1 MLNTEQQ
8 QVVDSTAEK
17 ILVLAGAG
25 TGKTHCMLARIQKLV
40 ESGVSPSE
48 ILVLTFTNAAAYNM
62 AERFKPTESG
72 GLQKLSPEFK
82 TFHAFCYGLI
92 TSDPDVR
99 TMLGYS
105 KVPSI
110 ILDTELQSIRKAVKT
125 KYNVKLSDSKLNGTG
140 VCLSRNEKFQYDL
153 FRKCLRNELL
163 QQNKITFDIICYE
176 VCELFVGNH
185 PSVQPYLNQ
194 YKYIF
199 VDEFQDTDPKQWRF
213 VQSFKDAKLYVIGDA
228 LQCQPVGTKVTMA
241 DMSEKNIEDLVPGD
255 YVLSYNAGS
264 GHYVRNLNFNSGNI
278 ERYTKRVTS
287 ISKHFSTNVVKITS
301 ETHCSRYTMDH
312 ITYARVHYEGNENS
326 YVTYLMQ
333 GLYGRWRV
341 GSTQLFLKGGKDF
354 GVRQRL
360 RSENGIAAWILGVY
374 TNYDDAWLNEQIVSY
389 KFGIPQTT
397 WVCRNVRYT
406 EEDLDRMYEILG
418 DLSENAERCLKYYN
432 RYIEY
437 PMFTKI
443 DNLKHF
449 SKIHMFES
457 RVCNLIPRVFDIVYP
472 EEVETKPRGRKLHN
486 NYELILSITNEPNQY
501 VYGLDVEDN
510 HNYVADGILTHNCLY
525 AFRNADSSIIKSLA
539 SDKNWTTYRLHRNYR
554 STKQI
559 CDFANEN
566 SLYADTSYRV
576 AIDSEKDGSDVHV
589 LRVNDNSFSIY
600 KTILERCKQ
609 LGQDQTLAVLCRT
622 NAEASEIREYL
633 KHNDISVDH
642 NSCDLKLKKKLMEVS
657 LDDHEFLEYLASNL
671 TNELF
676 AEYQRVK
683 ALYVRDNESF
693 DISNF
698 LEMFQNTNMSSAIK
712 LMNSIHEIMW
722 NTSYDYIMMYDKLL
736 ELFEIP
742 YQRTDLKEIIDEHS
756 LIKTVCEAIDKM
768 SGAESNIY
776 VGTIHS
782 SKGLEY
788 DEVHLPNVGGKSFRL
803 TSEDNNNV
811 YYVGITRA
819 KTELFVYKV

>member
-1 MLNTEQQ
+1 MLNKEQQ
-8 QVVDSTAEK
+8 EVVDSTANK

-48 ILVLTFTNAAAYNM
+48 ILVLTFTNSAAYNM
-62 AERFKPTESG
+62 AERFKPAKHG
-72 GLQKLSPEFK
+72 RLQKLSPEFK

-92 TSDPDVR
+92 TSDPKVR

-110 ILDTELQSIRKAVKT
+110 ILDTELQSIRKTVKT

-176 VCELFVGNH
+176 VCELFVENH

-213 VQSFKDAKLYVIGDA
+213 VQSFKDAKLYVIGDS
-228 LQCQPVGTKVTMA
+228 LQ
-241 DMSEKNIEDLVPGD
+241 S
-255 YVLSYNAGS
+255 
-264 GHYVRNLNFNSGNI
+264 
-278 ERYTKRVTS
+278 
-287 ISKHFSTNVVKITS
+287 
-301 ETHCSRYTMDH
+301 
-312 ITYARVHYEGNENS
+312 
-326 YVTYLMQ
+326 
-333 GLYGRWRV
+333 LY
-341 GSTQLFLKGGKDF
+341 S
-354 GVRQRL
+354 
-360 RSENGIAAWILGVY
+360 
-374 TNYDDAWLNEQIVSY
+374 
-389 KFGIPQTT
+389 
-397 WVCRNVRYT
+397 
-406 EEDLDRMYEILG
+406 
-418 DLSENAERCLKYYN
+418 
-432 RYIEY
+432 
-437 PMFTKI
+437 
-443 DNLKHF
+443 
-449 SKIHMFES
+449 
-457 RVCNLIPRVFDIVYP
+457 
-472 EEVETKPRGRKLHN
+472 
-486 NYELILSITNEPNQY
+486 
-501 VYGLDVEDN
+501 
-510 HNYVADGILTHNCLY
+510 
-525 AFRNADSSIIKSLA
+525 FRNADSSIIKSLA

-576 AIDSEKDGSDVHV
+576 EIDSERDG
-589 LRVNDNSFSIY
+589 REVNVIKTTDSSISMY
-600 KTILERCKQ
+600 KTILERCKK

-622 NAEASEIREYL
+622 NAEAYDIREYL
-633 KHNDISVDH
+633 KSNDISVD
-642 NSCDLKLKKKLMEVS
+642 NASGDTKLKMKLMRVS
-657 LDDHEFLEYLASNL
+657 LDDYEFLEFLASNL
-671 TNELF
+671 PNELF

-698 LEMFQNTNMSSAIK
+698 LGMFQNTNMSPAIK
-712 LMNSIHEIMW
+712 LMNKIHEIMW
-722 NTSYDYIMMYDKLL
+722 NTDYDYLMMYDKLL
-736 ELFEIP
+736 ELLGIP
-742 YQRTDLKEIIDEHS
+742 YQKTDLSVIEDEHS
-756 LIKTVCEAIDKM
+756 LINAVCEAVDKF
-768 SGAESNIY
+768 SGIVSNVY

-788 DEVHLPNVGGKSFRL
+788 DEVHLPNVGGKTFRL

-819 KTELFVYKV
+819 KTDLYVYLCR